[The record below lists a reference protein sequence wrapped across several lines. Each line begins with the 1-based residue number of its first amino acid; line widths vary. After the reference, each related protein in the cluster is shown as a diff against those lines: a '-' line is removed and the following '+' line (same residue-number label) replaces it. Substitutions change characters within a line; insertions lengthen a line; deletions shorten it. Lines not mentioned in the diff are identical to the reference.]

1 MAHTLVRFIIGSPLA
16 VISGNG
22 LVPPA
27 HPAPLELEARISLGD
42 VRGRIDH
49 LGIDLG
55 RSRLY
60 VAELGNNSIG
70 VVDLKERRTV
80 QTLTGLSEPQGIGYV
95 PSADTVYVANAG
107 DGTVQLFQ
115 GGDLRRVAQLALGED
130 ADNIRVDDSAHRVY
144 VGYGSGAL
152 AVIDTTS
159 HTTVADI
166 PLKAHPEGFQLERAG
181 QRIFVNM
188 PDARQLA
195 VVDRSTSKLVA
206 SWSTDPEGGNFPLA
220 LDAARQRVL
229 AVFRHPAKLVA
240 FGVQD
245 GRSLA
250 ALDTCGDADDV
261 FVDTKRDRVYVAC
274 GEGFLDILAS
284 RGDGYVSIARI
295 PTAAGARTALYVPEI
310 DRLMLPLRAT
320 ATSPASVWVFRP
332 EQ

>member
-1 MAHTLVRFIIGSPLA
+1 MAHTLVRFTIGSLLA
-16 VISGNG
+16 AITGNDF
-22 LVPPA
+22 LLPS
-27 HPAPLELEARISLGD
+27 HPAPLELETRISLGD

-49 LGIDLG
+49 LAIDLD

-60 VAELGNNSIG
+60 VAELGNDSIG

-80 QTLTGLSEPQGIGYV
+80 YTLTGLSEPQGIGYV
-95 PSADTVYVANAG
+95 PSADMVYVANAG

-115 GGDLRRVAQLALGED
+115 GLDLRRVAQLALGED

-159 HTTVADI
+159 RTRIADI
-166 PLKAHPEGFQLERAG
+166 PLKAHPEGFQLESAG

-188 PDARQLA
+188 PDAHQLA
-195 VVDRSTSKLVA
+195 VVDRSTSKHVA
-206 SWSTDPEGGNFPLA
+206 SWSTDPWRGNFPLA

-229 AVFRHPAKLVA
+229 AVFRHPARVIA

-245 GRSLA
+245 GRPLA

-261 FVDTKRDRVYVAC
+261 FVDPKRDRVYIAC
-274 GEGFLDILAS
+274 GDGFLDILAS

-295 PTAAGARTALYVPEI
+295 PTAAGARTALFVPEI
-310 DRLMLPLRAT
+310 DRLMLAVRAST
-320 ATSPASVWVFRP
+320 ASRAAVWVFRP
-332 EQ
+332 QS